1 VWIGHPIR
9 VQGNDN
15 GGFRC
20 HAAAAHMVDYEG
32 WLLPVRFGAEKLAM
46 RADPTL
52 DYQYIANRAYNRGR
66 GPANVLAVRI
76 YGQY

>member
-1 VWIGHPIR
+1 
-9 VQGNDN
+9 
-15 GGFRC
+15 
-20 HAAAAHMVDYEG
+20 MLDYEG